1 MSSTYL
7 DLTNR
12 VLRRLNEVELTA
24 STFPS
29 AIGIHAV
36 AKDAVL
42 DAVRMINSEKYA
54 WPFNNVSGTQVL
66 VANTNEYP
74 WPADFST
81 AEWDSFYI
89 YKDGT
94 LNTTTKKLKHISY
107 KEWYDRFRENDYD
120 STTGITDPYFIFDV
134 GNGNFGVSPVP
145 NAAYTLNYRYFLNS
159 VNLELYGDVCSVP
172 SAYDYVIVD
181 GALWYMY
188 IFLDNTPRAQAMEQ
202 SFIRGINKMDY
213 LLIPKSP
220 NMRDTRIP
228 SVINAG

>member
-42 DAVRMINSEKYA
+42 DTVRRINAEKYA
-54 WPFNNVSGTQVL
+54 WPFNTVSATQAL
-66 VANTNEYP
+66 TANTNEYA
-74 WPADFST
+74 WPTGFST
-81 AEWDSFYI
+81 ADWESFYI

-94 LNTTTKKLKHISY
+94 IATTTRKLKSISY
-107 KEWYDRFRENDYD
+107 KEWYDRYRENDYD
-120 STTGITDPYFIFDV
+120 STAGVTEPYFVFDI
-134 GNGNFGVSPVP
+134 GNGSLGVSPVP
-145 NAAYTLNYRYFLNS
+145 NAAYTLKYRYFLNTVTLS
-159 VNLELYGDVCSVP
+159 AYTDICSIP
-172 SAYDYVIVD
+172 TEYDYVIVD
-181 GALWYMY
+181 GASMYMY
-188 IFLDNTPRAQAMEQ
+188 AFLDNTPRSQLMEQ
-202 SFIRGINKMDY
+202 SFKMGLNRMEY
-213 LLIPKSP
+213 LLIPKAPS
-220 NMRDTRIP
+220 MRDTRIP